1 MRLAVIFLLLAS
13 IALSGCSNVRAYTFK
28 KDRVDQEPEGNRGYL
43 HGTPPPTPIGEPKKR
58 TMFGLD
64 IEIPLLPGE
73 RESVSREEVVVVE
86 EDVYYEEPYSQEE
99 TNFEPKKQASPSV
112 IEEDVIIDEEEW
124 VK

>member
-1 MRLAVIFLLLAS
+1 MRLAVVLLLLAS

-28 KDRVDQEPEGNRGYL
+28 KDRVDQEPEGNKGYIA
-43 HGTPPPTPIGEPKKR
+43 GTPPPTPIEEPKKR

-73 RESVSREEVVVVE
+73 GRSVSREEVVVVE
-86 EDVYYEEPYSQEE
+86 EDVYYEEPYSQEK
-99 TNFEPKKQASPSV
+99 TNFEPENEVPSV

-124 VK
+124 IK